1 MSHIEHSSITSDEE
15 EYEDD
20 KVVETDPNGRY
31 VRFEHKL
38 GSGAFKTVYRALD
51 TERGIEVAWN
61 QVMID
66 RFQLDK
72 DKVLREID
80 FFKKIRH
87 KHVIDFYHFWTDE
100 RKNQVVFITELM
112 PSGTL
117 TDYIEKSPEIKLKI
131 IKSWCKQIL
140 LGLNYLHTQ
149 EPPII
154 HRDIKC
160 ANIFINGTTEGEV
173 KIGDLG
179 LATFCQKKDALSV
192 IGTPEFMAPEYYNE
206 VYTTTVDIWAF
217 GMAMIEMVTKQCPY
231 AECDNV
237 GQIFKKVSGGVRPQQ
252 LDLILDTEV
261 RDFINLCL
269 ADEDNRPTAAQL
281 LEHNFF
287 VSDGKNDSNP
297 VRVVA
302 KGEAQE
308 KLLSNRIPPSVLNR
322 MDTPDHLPAV
332 GTGIN
337 AVQNQRSTSPLRRTY
352 EEPEPQNSSE
362 SSVNRFDMHV
372 VSREGDI
379 LNIVAEMGIEN
390 DNTKESSKIEFNYNL
405 ATDDASTT
413 AAEMVRSLEL
423 SLSSHKLIC
432 DAFEDLEQRYF
443 HISLKTKNDRTQT
456 ITELSELIV
465 EDVDS
470 QKDNLRSSGDSIR
483 SEPIPEQLGT
493 PSKFQAK
500 LTEQNPLSDSETPN
514 GSFQEPYDVSNLN
527 SLVENHLT
535 VPTVQTQNN
544 TDLEDLLDE
553 DDKLEL
559 LSDSEDVQS
568 VGSTPDKKPFP
579 DDDDIE
585 DSSSEGSK
593 GHDDDAEISALKAKH
608 QKDMQDLIQ
617 SQKNELRKAAEEIKR
632 KKREKQQQE
641 TSDKTTIA
649 LKGFYDQQQ
658 KKGNSEFRQIA
669 ASPSPLCI

>member
-1 MSHIEHSSITSDEE
+1 M
-15 EYEDD
+15 
-20 KVVETDPNGRY
+20 
-31 VRFEHKL
+31 
-38 GSGAFKTVYRALD
+38 
-51 TERGIEVAWN
+51 
-61 QVMID
+61 
-66 RFQLDK
+66 
-72 DKVLREID
+72 
-80 FFKKIRH
+80 
-87 KHVIDFYHFWTDE
+87 
-100 RKNQVVFITELM
+100 
-112 PSGTL
+112 
-117 TDYIEKSPEIKLKI
+117 
-131 IKSWCKQIL
+131 
-140 LGLNYLHTQ
+140 
-149 EPPII
+149 
-154 HRDIKC
+154 
-160 ANIFINGTTEGEV
+160 
-173 KIGDLG
+173 
-179 LATFCQKKDALSV
+179 
-192 IGTPEFMAPEYYNE
+192 
-206 VYTTTVDIWAF
+206 
-217 GMAMIEMVTKQCPY
+217 
-231 AECDNV
+231 
-237 GQIFKKVSGGVRPQQ
+237 
-252 LDLILDTEV
+252 
-261 RDFINLCL
+261 
-269 ADEDNRPTAAQL
+269 
-281 LEHNFF
+281 
-287 VSDGKNDSNP
+287 
-297 VRVVA
+297 
-302 KGEAQE
+302 
-308 KLLSNRIPPSVLNR
+308 
-322 MDTPDHLPAV
+322 
-332 GTGIN
+332 
-337 AVQNQRSTSPLRRTY
+337 
-352 EEPEPQNSSE
+352 
-362 SSVNRFDMHV
+362 
-372 VSREGDI
+372 
-379 LNIVAEMGIEN
+379 
-390 DNTKESSKIEFNYNL
+390 
-405 ATDDASTT
+405 
-413 AAEMVRSLEL
+413 
-423 SLSSHKLIC
+423 
-432 DAFEDLEQRYF
+432 
-443 HISLKTKNDRTQT
+443 
-456 ITELSELIV
+456 IV

-568 VGSTPDKKPFP
+568 VGSTPDKKPLP